1 MTTPDPF
8 APGYRLTD
16 GSTLN
21 YEIANPTWS
30 TSQAVTATPG
40 GTALNSTKIVN
51 AITNVTVATASG
63 AGVVLPQALPGKI
76 LLVINN
82 SANDIRVFAEGSS
95 TIDGLA
101 GAIGVL
107 QQTAEVCMYIGSAV
121 DAWDQLVFLPTGFS
135 GYSQGSVIFGGAAG
149 NLSQDNANFFWDNTN
164 DRLGIGTNTPTG
176 DLDIYKFGVEF
187 VCKLESSLAKIG
199 AKSNHPLVFLANNV
213 EVGRFDPTTGRLLLA
228 QGQYGSTTNTH
239 NFYDASSTQLAQIST
254 SGLTLYGS
262 GSNAVT
268 ISDFAVSGTYSFN
281 LPATAGSV
289 GQVLKSGG
297 GGAGPMTWSS
307 LEPVSVL
314 DYGADKTGATN
325 CATAFTNANAAP
337 SILIPSG
344 TYLVSSNVTFTK
356 DVTILPGATLNI
368 SNGVTVTFSGG
379 MQAEKTQIF
388 NTTGTGVVVF
398 NEELVTTGYPEWWG
412 GFANDLA
419 IDCSVPINKC
429 ITACPVTELGIGN
442 YYVSSRVWL
451 NKTNRSLV
459 GLAYGYQGD
468 NTNTTQIVATN
479 GSTTIVQM
487 GPDADPGAIN
497 SYLQGTRIA
506 NVNLNRTVG
515 PISTSGSGIGL
526 INKFTLFTQI
536 NTVSSQ
542 QSMQGFYLYAT
553 VQTRLTEC
561 YASRSLAKSG
571 GAPADQF
578 IGYYLDGNSP
588 LPAAGGNASTYFTDC
603 GAGCFLP
610 ALQTSG
616 STGLALD
623 KAGADTFV
631 LRFESVTCA
640 IGIEIVGTEG
650 LAKDATGDVDI
661 HILGAV
667 IDQFASYGIR
677 IIKQAGGGAITV
689 IDGYFAPTG
698 GSGAT
703 AGIAI
708 DSCVGTI
715 SLTDNQVIGFPNNI
729 YGLLVQ
735 GTLAPYYASQN
746 INSKGNIFLNC
757 ARGAIHLTS
766 TLNSIFTDTCRN
778 TSTTS
783 ANAAITLT
791 SGTGGGC
798 SRCYIASI
806 VSGGVNTWAQGVRLI
821 GTSATYCEVNV
832 TSVLPSCISGGAG
845 NKLTYNSTQITAVGV
860 FGTTNYC
867 SGAVG

>member
-16 GSTLN
+16 GTTLN
-21 YEIANPTWS
+21 YEIANPQWS
-30 TSQAVTATPG
+30 TSPAVTATPG

-51 AITNVTVATASG
+51 AITNVTTASASG
-63 AGVVLPQALPGKI
+63 AGVVLPQALPGKV

-101 GAIGVL
+101 GVIGVL

-121 DAWDQLVFLPTGFS
+121 DAWDQLVFLPAGFS
-135 GYSQGSVIFGGAAG
+135 GFTQGSVVFGGAAS
-149 NLSQDNANFFWDNTN
+149 NLSQNNANFFWDNTN
-164 DRLGIGTNTPTG
+164 IRLGIGTNAPTG
-176 DLDIYKFGVEF
+176 DLDIYKSGVEF

-239 NFYDASSTQLAQIST
+239 NFYDSSSNQLAQIGS

-268 ISDFAVSGTYSFN
+268 ISDSAVSGPYNFN
-281 LPATAGSV
+281 LPSGAGGA
-289 GQVLKSGG
+289 GQVLQSGG
-297 GGAGPMTWSS
+297 GGATAMSWST

-314 DYGADKTGATN
+314 NYGADNNGVTD

-356 DVTILPGATLNI
+356 NVTILPGAVLNI
-368 SNGVTVTFSGG
+368 SNGVTVTFSKG
-379 MQAEKTQIF
+379 MQAQKTQIF

-412 GFANDLA
+412 GFADDLG
-419 IDCSVPINKC
+419 IDCSVPINKS
-429 ITACPVTELGIGN
+429 ITACPITELGIGN
-442 YYVSSRVWL
+442 YYVASRVWL
-451 NKTNRSLV
+451 NKTNRALV
-459 GLAYGYQGD
+459 GLAYGYEGD

-497 SYLQGTRIA
+497 NYLQGTRLA
-506 NVNLNRTVG
+506 NVNLNRLVG

-526 INKFTLFTQI
+526 INKFTLFTHI
-536 NTVSSQ
+536 DLVHSQ

-553 VQTRLTEC
+553 VQTRLIGC

-578 IGYYLDGNSP
+578 IGYYLDGSSP

-603 GAGCFLP
+603 GAGCFLA
-610 ALQTSG
+610 ALQTSS

-631 LRFESVTCA
+631 LRFESITCA
-640 IGIEIVGTEG
+640 IGIDIVGTFG
-650 LAKDATGDVDI
+650 LAKALTGDVDI
-661 HILGAV
+661 HIVGAV
-667 IDQFASYGIR
+667 IDQFATYGLR
-677 IIKQAGGGAITV
+677 ITNEASTGAISV
-689 IDGYFAPTG
+689 IDGYFAPRTG
-698 GSGAT
+698 TGAT
-703 AGIAI
+703 AGIQI
-708 DSCVGTI
+708 DTCYGMI
-715 SLTDNQVIGFPNNI
+715 SLTDNQVIGFPNTTLT
-729 YGLLVQ
+729 GLRILS
-735 GTLAPYYASQN
+735 AQN
-746 INSKGNIFLNC
+746 VNSKGNMILDC
-757 ARGAIHLTS
+757 KSGAIFISASGTCR
-766 TLNSIFTDTCRN
+766 ITDTCRN
-778 TSTTS
+778 SSITST
-783 ANAAITLT
+783 APAVTLT
-791 SGTGGGC
+791 AGTNRCFIAPIVGGGTNAWG
-798 SRCYIASI
+798 SG
-806 VSGGVNTWAQGVRLI
+806 VSCVSTTVANT
-821 GTSATYCEVNV
+821 EVNV
-832 TSVLPSCISGGAG
+832 STMAISSITGGAT
-845 NKLTYNSTQITAVGV
+845 NKLLYNSGSITTVGV